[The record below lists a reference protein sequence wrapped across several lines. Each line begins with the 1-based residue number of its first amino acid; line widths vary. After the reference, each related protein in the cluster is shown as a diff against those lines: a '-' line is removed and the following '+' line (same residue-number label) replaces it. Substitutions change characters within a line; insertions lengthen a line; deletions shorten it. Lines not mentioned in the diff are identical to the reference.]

1 VGKKRKEYREPWE
14 YLKEKKVLWKQVLIL
29 IAVVAALFAVLILG
43 EFLFT
48 YFHLGKD
55 WSDTLLIRMIVE
67 RRLLLPFFP

>member
-1 VGKKRKEYREPWE
+1 MGKKRKEYREPWE

-29 IAVVAALFAVLILG
+29 IVVVAALFAILILG

-48 YFHLGKD
+48 YFHPGKD

>member
-1 VGKKRKEYREPWE
+1 MAKKRREYREPWE
-14 YLKEKKVLWKQVLIL
+14 YLKEKKVLWKQVVIL
-29 IAVVAALFAVLILG
+29 IAVIFILFAVLVLG
-43 EFLFT
+43 ESLFT

>member
-1 VGKKRKEYREPWE
+1 MGKKRKEYREPWE

-29 IAVVAALFAVLILG
+29 IAVVAALFAALILG

>member
-1 VGKKRKEYREPWE
+1 MGKKRKEYREPWE

>member
-1 VGKKRKEYREPWE
+1 MAKREKKYREPWE

-29 IAVVAALFAVLILG
+29 IAAIIVLFGILILG
-43 EFLFT
+43 ESLFT

-55 WSDTLLIRMIVE
+55 WSDTLLVRMIAE